1 MIIREFIVVNFKP
14 IAITENDTFF
24 QLFGAFCE
32 VYEVIPYICS
42 RGKFFRPITMP
53 TDACLLTGK
62 LNIQWIM
69 TLTDMNLTEYM
80 GFTEKSATAN
90 SFI

>member
-14 IAITENDTFF
+14 IAITENDKFF

-53 TDACLLTGK
+53 SVSNEIRAAKIIELK
-62 LNIQWIM
+62 LSS
-69 TLTDMNLTEYM
+69 E
-80 GFTEKSATAN
+80 
-90 SFI
+90 SFKIRFNQSYPFHS